1 MSPDAGKDF
10 DQNMNQLVHLLKKI
24 ITGLPMGPNP
34 NPQTL
39 NPKGKSDSGIHVNFC
54 FFNFLPITDEEIEEM
69 DAMYDQFLAQE
80 EGKAAEFSPEL
91 NGSDMDFLR
100 RHGIRF

>member
-1 MSPDAGKDF
+1 MSPDSGKDF

-24 ITGLPMGPNP
+24 IKGLPFGS
-34 NPQTL
+34 NPQPFPS
-39 NPKGKSDSGIHVNFC
+39 NEKNDSGININFC

-69 DAMYDQFLAQE
+69 DAIYDQFLAQE

-91 NGSDMDFLR
+91 NPSDMDFLR
-100 RHGIRF
+100 RNGIRF